1 MNRLLLLALTSFL
14 WLLSLHAIAQAIPEK
29 PNSPFPAGFVPGD
42 VLFHCSSCKYPVY
55 KNGGFE
61 GMLRSIGENVRFP
74 QHLQWDGKVFVQF
87 TIDERGH
94 VRNAVVKQ
102 SLQPDADSAAVQA
115 VRLLGEFVP
124 ALDAQGRPIAVK
136 QTVPVTFQLK

>member
-1 MNRLLLLALTSFL
+1 MKKLLFLLPLAFL
-14 WLLSLHAIAQAIPEK
+14 LHHTVLAQVISAK

-74 QHLQWDGKVFVQF
+74 QHLQRDGKVFVQF

-124 ALDAQGRPIAVK
+124 ALDAQGRHIAVK

>member
-1 MNRLLLLALTSFL
+1 MGY
-14 WLLSLHAIAQAIPEK
+14 I
-29 PNSPFPAGFVPGD
+29 PGD
-42 VLFHCSSCKYPVY
+42 VLFHCSGCKYPVY
-55 KNGGFE
+55 KNGDVE
-61 GMLRSIGENVRFP
+61 GMIRAIGENVRFP
-74 QHLQWDGKVFVQF
+74 QHLQRDGKVFVQF

-94 VRNAVVKQ
+94 VRNAVVKKG
-102 SLQPDADSAAVQA
+102 LQPGADSAAVQA

>member
-1 MNRLLLLALTSFL
+1 M
-14 WLLSLHAIAQAIPEK
+14 
-29 PNSPFPAGFVPGD
+29 
-42 VLFHCSSCKYPVY
+42 
-55 KNGGFE
+55 
-61 GMLRSIGENVRFP
+61 RFP
-74 QHLQWDGKVFVQF
+74 QHLQRDGKVFVQF

-124 ALDAQGRPIAVK
+124 ALDAQGRPIAVR

>member
-1 MNRLLLLALTSFL
+1 M
-14 WLLSLHAIAQAIPEK
+14 
-29 PNSPFPAGFVPGD
+29 
-42 VLFHCSSCKYPVY
+42 Y

-74 QHLQWDGKVFVQF
+74 QHLQRDGKVFVQF
-87 TIDERGH
+87 TIDERGR

-102 SLQPDADSAAVQA
+102 GLQPDADSAAVQA